1 MPWAQQMEVLQPQP
15 GTPRDP
21 PLHCPPRNAAVA
33 NSTQHTVVCSNAH
46 HVPFA
51 LAGPFMEAHWSSTQY
66 YNQDISHC
74 TTNRKGKC
82 DEHLHFAGERGLLA
96 YRFPYAVV
104 QLACSAYRADGSSL
118 THSPGICTRVQGP
131 KIPASMG
138 HTTHTQRAGT
148 LIYSSRRAETCLLC
162 LFFSSSASPL
172 LKLTANIQLTQSQD
186 IFPIALYF

>member
-66 YNQDISHC
+66 SQPRHFPLHHQPQREMWWTSAFCWWKRASGIQISVC
-74 TTNRKGKC
+74 CG
-82 DEHLHFAGERGLLA
+82 
-96 YRFPYAVV
+96 AV
-104 QLACSAYRADGSSL
+104 G
-118 THSPGICTRVQGP
+118 
-131 KIPASMG
+131 
-138 HTTHTQRAGT
+138 
-148 LIYSSRRAETCLLC
+148 LLC
-162 LFFSSSASPL
+162 LQSRWQLPDTALASAPECQ
-172 LKLTANIQLTQSQD
+172 AQRYQHPWVTQ
-186 IFPIALYF
+186 PTPRGLGH